1 MPNWE
6 SERDEKIGA
15 MKSRS
20 AQLLLTIICFILG
33 LLLVAQFR
41 TQRMASGSILSASSA
56 DQLVIIS
63 SLVENNA
70 HLREEMEA
78 LEVQLDEYQ
87 RATGRAVLEALVEEL
102 NKVRIINGLV
112 EVSGSGVE
120 VSLDGPIG
128 VLDVQDLIN
137 ELRNAGA
144 EALTVNRERLTL
156 YSMIA
161 STGDGVMTVN
171 GVELSRPYVLQA
183 IGDPETMETALLR
196 SGGLI
201 ATLERNY
208 EGLAVSVV
216 KRERMILPVYK
227 GAVEFVYASPV
238 E

>member
-1 MPNWE
+1 MPDWE

-56 DQLVIIS
+56 DQLIIIS

-78 LEVQLDEYQ
+78 LEGQLDEYQ

-112 EVSGSGVE
+112 EVSGAGVE

-144 EALTVNRERLTL
+144 EALTVNGERLTL
-156 YSMIA
+156 YSVIA
-161 STGDGVMTVN
+161 SPEDGVMTIN
-171 GVELSRPYVLQA
+171 GTQLSRPYVLQA
-183 IGDPETMETALLR
+183 IGQPGTMETALLR
-196 SGGLI
+196 SGGLL

-208 EGLAVSVV
+208 EGLAVSVI
-216 KRERMILPVYK
+216 KRERMVLPVYK
-227 GAVEFVYASPV
+227 GAIEFVYASPV

>member
-1 MPNWE
+1 
-6 SERDEKIGA
+6 

-20 AQLLLTIICFILG
+20 AQLSLTIVCFILG

-41 TQRMASGSILSASSA
+41 TQWMASRSILSASSA

-70 HLREEMEA
+70 RLREEMET
-78 LEVQLDEYQ
+78 LEEQLSEYQ
-87 RATGRAVLEALVEEL
+87 QATGRAVLEALVEEL

-112 EVSGSGVE
+112 EVSGPGIE
-120 VSLDGPIG
+120 VSLDGPVG

-144 EALTVNRERLTL
+144 EALTINGERLTL
-156 YSMIA
+156 YSIVA
-161 STGDGVMTVN
+161 SPADGVMTVN
-171 GVELSRPYVLQA
+171 GTRLSRPYILQA
-183 IGDPETMETALLR
+183 IGEPETLETALLR

-201 ATLERNY
+201 ATLERKY
-208 EGLAVSVV
+208 EGLVVSLV
-216 KRERMILPVYK
+216 KRDKMVLPVYK
-227 GAVEFVYASPV
+227 GAIEFVYASPV

>member
-1 MPNWE
+1 
-6 SERDEKIGA
+6 

-20 AQLLLTIICFILG
+20 AQLSLTIVCFILG

-41 TQRMASGSILSASSA
+41 IQRMTDSSLLSASSA

-63 SLVENNA
+63 SLVENNTR
-70 HLREEMEA
+70 LREEMET
-78 LEVQLDEYQ
+78 LEEQLSEYQ
-87 RATGRAVLEALVEEL
+87 QTAGGAVLETLVEEL

-112 EVSGSGVE
+112 EVSGAGIE

-144 EALTVNRERLTL
+144 EALTINGERLTL
-156 YSMIA
+156 YSVIA
-161 STGDGVMTVN
+161 STEDGGMTVN
-171 GVELSRPYVLQA
+171 GVALSRPYVLQA

-196 SGGLI
+196 SGGLL

-208 EGLAVSVV
+208 AGLVVSVI
-216 KRERMILPVYK
+216 KRERMVLPVYK
-227 GAVEFVYASPV
+227 GTIEFVYASPA

>member
-1 MPNWE
+1 
-6 SERDEKIGA
+6 

-20 AQLLLTIICFILG
+20 AQLSLTILCFLLG

-41 TQRMASGSILSASSA
+41 TQQMSGNSLLAASSD

-70 HLREEMEA
+70 RLRGEMEA
-78 LEVQLDEYQ
+78 LEKQLNEYQ
-87 RATGRAVLEALVEEL
+87 QATGRARLEALVEEL

-112 EVSGSGVE
+112 EVSGFGVE

-144 EALTVNRERLTL
+144 EALTINGERLTL
-156 YSMIA
+156 YSVIA
-161 STGDGVMTVN
+161 STEDGVMTIN
-171 GVELSRPYVLQA
+171 GTQLSRPYILQA
-183 IGDPETMETALLR
+183 IGDAETMETALLR
-196 SGGLI
+196 GGGLI
-201 ATLERNY
+201 ATLTRNY
-208 EGLAVSVV
+208 EGLIVGVI
-216 KRERMILPVYK
+216 KRERMVLPVYK
-227 GAVEFVYASPV
+227 GDIQFVYASLI